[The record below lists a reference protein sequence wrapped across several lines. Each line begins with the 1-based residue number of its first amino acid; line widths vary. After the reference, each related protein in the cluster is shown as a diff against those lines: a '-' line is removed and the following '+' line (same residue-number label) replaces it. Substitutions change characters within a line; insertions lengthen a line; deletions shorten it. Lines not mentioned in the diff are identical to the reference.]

1 MRKVC
6 KTCKM
11 FVNEPGKCP
20 IGRKDPE
27 CGAINPNKLS
37 ENWKGRI
44 FVFNAEKSLVAKR
57 AGYKHDGEYAI
68 KVR

>member
-11 FVNEPGKCP
+11 FIDGDTCP
-20 IGRKDPE
+20 AGNNGSD
-27 CGAINPNKLS
+27 CGLNNPSKLS

-44 FVFNAEKSLVAKR
+44 YIFDTKKSLIAQR
-57 AGYKHDGEYAI
+57 AGYKHEGEYAI